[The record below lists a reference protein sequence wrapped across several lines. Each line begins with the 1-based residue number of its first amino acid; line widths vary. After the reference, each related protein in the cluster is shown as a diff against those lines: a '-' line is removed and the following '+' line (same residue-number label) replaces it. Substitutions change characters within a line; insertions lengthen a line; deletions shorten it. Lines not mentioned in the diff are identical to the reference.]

1 MLPGGSSDSDVAFQ
15 ANNGHLWYVTPT
27 NSGNR
32 DTGLGMDAGTS
43 PAITATASG
52 SYEVAFQA
60 DTGHLWYYTTT
71 NSGNRDTG
79 LGMATDTNPA
89 ILP

>member
-1 MLPGGSSDSDVAFQ
+1 VLPGGSSDSD
-15 ANNGHLWYVTPT
+15 
-27 NSGNR
+27 
-32 DTGLGMDAGTS
+32 
-43 PAITATASG
+43 
-52 SYEVAFQA
+52 VAFQA